1 MSRGSPKDSEALRR
15 RLERLSTALGPP
27 PPPRPLA
34 PPPPRPRAPVV
45 ANGGVALGVALVAVG
60 IATGQPVVTVIGA
73 LLILF
78 GAVLRLGAVREVLGD
93 SLPARLAPKDPTRPH
108 IGMGA
113 EVDGDAIIEPG
124 ATVDMGATVRAG
136 AVVKS
141 GATVEMGAT
150 VREGAVVNPGAV
162 VRMGATVGPRAVLE
176 ASAAVGWGVDVE
188 EGATVGQGAV
198 VGAGSTV
205 KAGAHVPAGT
215 RMMPGSTWSAGM
227 GKRAEPR
234 PAQPAPVQDAREARL
249 LAACERIEAEL
260 RQAPEQ
266 VREFLGVS
274 SETAS
279 GLRETCLGL
288 LQRERTLRQECSP
301 ESLAFL
307 DKEKAE
313 LEQRIAQS
321 TDPSVRQSLTQA
333 VAAIADQRRQR
344 GLMHQNAER
353 LDAEVT
359 RLMWTLDGM
368 GAQLVRLRTSGAQAS
383 GAQDAEALRSVQQLH
398 DEIDAIAEALEHVS
412 RGDLQPISD
421 ISETDAASSGS
432 RARERS

>member
-1 MSRGSPKDSEALRR
+1 MSRSTPKDSEALRR
-15 RLERLSTALGPP
+15 RLERLSAALGPP
-27 PPPRPLA
+27 PPPRPVA
-34 PPPPRPRAPVV
+34 PPPLPPRAPGVS
-45 ANGGVALGVALVAVG
+45 NGGVALGAALVAVG
-60 IATGQPVVTVIGA
+60 IATRQPVVTLIGA

-78 GAVLRLGAVREVLGD
+78 GAALRLGAVRNVLST
-93 SLPARLAPKDPTRPH
+93 SLPASLVQKDPMRPH

-113 EVDGDAIIEPG
+113 AVAEDAVIEPG
-124 ATVDMGATVRAG
+124 ATVEMGATVRAG

-141 GATVEMGAT
+141 GA
-150 VREGAVVNPGAV
+150 V
-162 VRMGATVGPRAVLE
+162 VRMGATVGQRAVLE
-176 ASAAVGWGVDVE
+176 ADAVVGYGAAVKA
-188 EGATVGQGAV
+188 GATVGQGAR

-215 RMMPGSTWSAGM
+215 RMMPGSTWSPGM
-227 GKRAEPR
+227 GARAEPK
-234 PAQPAPVQDAREARL
+234 PAQPAPVQDPREARL

-288 LQRERTLRQECSP
+288 LQRERMLRQECSP

-313 LEQRIAQS
+313 LEQRIAQA
-321 TDPSVRQSLTQA
+321 TDPLVRQSLTQA
-333 VAAIADQRRQR
+333 VAAIDGQRRQR
-344 GLMHQNAER
+344 GLMLQNAER
-353 LDAEVT
+353 LDAELT

-368 GAQLVRLRTSGAQAS
+368 GAQLMRLRTAGPEAAGAL
-383 GAQDAEALRSVQQLH
+383 DAEALRSVHQLH
-398 DEIDAIAEALEHVS
+398 DEIDAIAEALDHVS
-412 RGDLQPISD
+412 RGDLQPISAID
-421 ISETDAASSGS
+421 ETDAAPSGTRS
-432 RARERS
+432 RERT

>member
-1 MSRGSPKDSEALRR
+1 MSRRTPKDSEALRR
-15 RLERLSTALGPP
+15 RLERLSAALGPP
-27 PPPRPLA
+27 PPPRPAA
-34 PPPPRPRAPVV
+34 PPPVPLRAPGVSK
-45 ANGGVALGVALVAVG
+45 GGVALGVALVAVG
-60 IATGQPVVTVIGA
+60 IATSQPVVTLIGA

-78 GAVLRLGAVREVLGD
+78 SAALRLGAVRDVL
-93 SLPARLAPKDPTRPH
+93 SASQPALLAPKDPMRPH

-113 EVDGDAIIEPG
+113 EVAEDAVIEP
-124 ATVDMGATVRAG
+124 
-136 AVVKS
+136 

-150 VREGAVVNPGAV
+150 VHAGAVVKSGAV
-162 VRMGATVGPRAVLE
+162 VRMGATVGARAVLE
-176 ASAAVGWGVDVE
+176 AGAVVGYGADVDA
-188 EGATVGQGAV
+188 GATVGQGAL

-215 RMMPGSTWSAGM
+215 RMMPGSTWSPGM
-227 GKRAEPR
+227 GARAEPK
-234 PAQPAPVQDAREARL
+234 PAQPAPVQDPREARL

-288 LQRERTLRQECSP
+288 LQRERMLRQECSP

-313 LEQRIAQS
+313 LEQRIAQA
-321 TDPSVRQSLTQA
+321 TDPLVRQSLTQA
-333 VAAIADQRRQR
+333 VAAIDDQRRQR

-353 LDAEVT
+353 LDAELT

-368 GAQLVRLRTSGAQAS
+368 GAQLMRLRTAGPEAAGAL
-383 GAQDAEALRSVQQLH
+383 DAEALRSVHQLH
-398 DEIDAIAEALEHVS
+398 DEIDAIAEALDHVS
-412 RGDLQPISD
+412 RGDLQPISAID
-421 ISETDAASSGS
+421 ETDAAPSVTRS
-432 RARERS
+432 RERT